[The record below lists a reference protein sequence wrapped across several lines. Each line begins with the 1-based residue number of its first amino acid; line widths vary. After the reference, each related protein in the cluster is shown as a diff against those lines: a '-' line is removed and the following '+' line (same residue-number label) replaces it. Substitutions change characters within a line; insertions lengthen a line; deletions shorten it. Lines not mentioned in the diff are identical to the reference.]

1 MPRKLPVF
9 ATTKQAYILLWRH
22 LGLHAKAIWSPI
34 VFLAAAEF
42 AYHKMI
48 GDAHTLSGKLSAA
61 LASPW
66 YLVGAALAWLAGLKF
81 LLSFSISWR
90 RHLLL
95 GEEFDPFYFKKPFWM
110 YLGFLILTYVWALAI
125 LAISLV
131 PGSASLI
138 GRTSVCDEPT
148 GLWQRLGCTSG
159 TAWWGMLVP
168 GLAIVVI
175 LWAIIRQVPY
185 FTVLTLDERQRG
197 WKQSVSVM
205 RGNVLQYAVAWVL
218 AMLPIMALSFLL
230 DFAAQAFGID
240 VTKTMVVL
248 GESAFR
254 QATLFLRFS
263 LGASIG
269 ALTYTALLRNEKIT
283 SLSPA

>member
-1 MPRKLPVF
+1 MRTKLPAF
-9 ATTKQAYILLWRH
+9 ATTKQAYVLLWRH
-22 LGLHAKAIWSPI
+22 VGLHAKAIWPPI

-42 AYHKMI
+42 VYHKMI
-48 GDAHTLSGKLSAA
+48 GDTHSLSGKLSAA

-66 YLVGAALAWLAGLKF
+66 YLVAAALAWLAGLKF

-95 GEEFDPFYFKKPFWM
+95 GEGFDPFYFKKPFWM

-125 LAISLV
+125 VSISLI

-138 GRTSVCDEPT
+138 GGSEACDQST

-168 GLAIVVI
+168 GLAIVLI

-185 FTVLTLDERQRG
+185 FTALTLGARQPG

-205 RGNVLQYAVAWVL
+205 RGNVLRYAVAWLL
-218 AMLPIMALSFLL
+218 AMLPVMALSFLL
-230 DFAAQAFGID
+230 DFVVQVSGVD
-240 VTKTMVVL
+240 VTKTTVAL

-254 QATLFLRFS
+254 QAMLFLHFS

-269 ALTYTALLRNEKIT
+269 ALTYAALLRNEKLT
-283 SLSPA
+283 SLQ